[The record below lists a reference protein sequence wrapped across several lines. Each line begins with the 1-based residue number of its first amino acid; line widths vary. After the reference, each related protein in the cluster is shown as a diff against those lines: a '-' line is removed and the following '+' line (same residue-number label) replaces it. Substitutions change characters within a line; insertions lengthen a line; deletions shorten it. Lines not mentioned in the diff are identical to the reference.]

1 MFPIA
6 CFPIAHWYVFRGDW
20 LWCGYGMIPA
30 HTPSIVN
37 GSISRCVWSLV
48 ISLSY
53 SAMYEL
59 FSSFTSRYS
68 TSPRLRKSLNPHRPA
83 LSSSRCSRVASGF
96 AVRDDQK
103 RPAHSP
109 AVARDVQT
117 TALRR
122 VHADELA
129 DFPDSTQVP
138 HVARE
143 AIRRAVNAQDGPVEE
158 HDGAARRVQ
167 LRAANQRQ
175 RLRAQREREL
185 PQGLLLVVRGD
196 VRHER
201 EVFHEPARLPLRGVA
216 RAEHAPLRRLQRAR
230 AGDFPRLFKLARNPR
245 HHPQRAYE
253 RKRLRTC
260 VTPFRSMRNR
270 FTVQFPLLIACSK
283 PFDSVSCRMHFM
295 MSNCVARLLFDNTAS
310 ACRFKSALRRLK
322 QSSNS
327 SASSCPASSR
337 RLFP

>member
-1 MFPIA
+1 MR
-6 CFPIAHWYVFRGDW
+6 V
-20 LWCGYGMIPA
+20 
-30 HTPSIVN
+30 V
-37 GSISRCVWSLV
+37 SRDLV
-48 ISLSY
+48 LVQRDVRVVLLVHV
-53 SAMYEL
+53 EVL
-59 FSSFTSRYS
+59 
-68 TSPRLRKSLNPHRPA
+68 HEPA
-83 LSSSRCSRVASGF
+83 LEEVVEPPPSRLELVQVFARRERL

-185 PQGLLLVVRGD
+185 PQRLLLVVRGD

-253 RKRLRTC
+253 RQATQDLRHAL
-260 VTPFRSMRNR
+260 
-270 FTVQFPLLIACSK
+270 PLHAK
-283 PFDSVSCRMHFM
+283 PLHRPVSAADR
-295 MSNCVARLLFDNTAS
+295 VL
-310 ACRFKSALRRLK
+310 
-322 QSSNS
+322 
-327 SASSCPASSR
+327 
-337 RLFP
+337 